1 MRKLY
6 DINIIYEGKTVV
18 QQDVSKLTLRGLSPL
33 VVSDQAIKKES
44 SDIFKAKE
52 VLIYDIDPYPYK
64 IKKGVEY
71 TVTGKVVN
79 NNKNYSITAT
89 GTVFDGD
96 KNGKYTF
103 KLTNIKGTE
112 IADPI
117 NYVSFECNYDG
128 AEIIPLTKDA
138 KINWTTYSIDSTYY
152 GQTIT
157 LKEGTNNIELPYGY
171 IIGNN
176 TYTSE
181 DGKTTAT
188 IILNVDF
195 TYADTSKW
203 IYFKHLAES
212 TFQLYNIAQFD
223 LSNAIIFSEL
233 FGAGV
238 MAIKSIDLKGYDF
251 SNVQV
256 LDFVNCEVNDE
267 DVKDIDTSNVR
278 IMDKCF
284 QSNPYVAFSD
294 LLKWKTDKV
303 TSMVSMFQRCLKIT
317 KLDLSTWNVSNVKSF
332 QHMFY
337 GCGKLEEL
345 DLSGWDMAATA
356 NVTDMFGN
364 LTAML
369 GRNRALKKIIVKN
382 CTQYTLDLIRKALKD
397 SNYSFTYNGIAFII
411 I

>member
-6 DINIIYEGKTVV
+6 DVNITYGDKTVV
-18 QQDVSKLTLRGLSPL
+18 QQDVYKLTLRGLSPL

-52 VLIYDIDPYPYK
+52 VLIYEIYSSE
-64 IKKGVEY
+64 IEKGVEY

-89 GTVFDGD
+89 GTVFGNIDEHGAC
-96 KNGKYTF
+96 TF

-117 NYVSFECNYDG
+117 NYVIFGCKYNG

-157 LKEGTNNIELPYGY
+157 LKKGANNIELPYGY

-181 DGKTTAT
+181 DGKTTDT
-188 IILNVDF
+188 IIDDVDF

-203 IYFKHLAES
+203 IYFKHLATS
-212 TFQLYNIAQFD
+212 TLGYNMTQFD

-233 FGAGV
+233 CGAGV
-238 MAIKSIDLKGYDF
+238 AMKYIKVTGFDF

-256 LDFVNCEVNDE
+256 LDFAHCMAYDK

-284 QSNPYVAFSD
+284 YYNLYATFSD

-303 TSMVSMFQRCLKIT
+303 TSMVSMFEKCTRIT

-337 GCGKLEEL
+337 GCSKLEEL

-364 LTAML
+364 ATAML
-369 GRNRALKKIIVKN
+369 GRNPALKKIIVKN

-397 SNYSFTYNGIAFII
+397 SNYSWTYNGIAFII

>member
-33 VVSDQAIKKES
+33 IVSDQAIKKES

-52 VLIYDIDPYPYK
+52 VLIYK
-64 IKKGVEY
+64 ISTFGIEKGVEY

-89 GTVFDGD
+89 GTVFGNRDE
-96 KNGKYTF
+96 NGKYTF

-117 NYVSFECNYDG
+117 NYVIFGCKYDG

-157 LKEGTNNIELPYGY
+157 LKKGTNKIELPYGY

-181 DGKTTAT
+181 DGKTTDT
-188 IILNVDF
+188 IIDDIDF

-203 IYFKHLAES
+203 IYFKHLATS
-212 TFQLYNIAQFD
+212 TLTLRSMTQFD

-233 FGAGV
+233 CGAGV
-238 MAIKSIDLKGYDF
+238 TMKYISVTGLDF

-256 LDFVNCEVNDE
+256 LDFANCTAYSKA
-267 DVKDIDTSNVR
+267 VKDIDTSNVR

-284 QSNPYVAFSD
+284 YYNLYVTFSD

-303 TSMVSMFQRCLKIT
+303 TSMVSMFERCPKIT

-332 QHMFY
+332 QRMFY
-337 GCGKLEEL
+337 GCDKLEEL

-356 NVTDMFGN
+356 NVTDMFVYD
-364 LTAML
+364 T
-369 GRNRALKKIIVKN
+369 ALKKIIVKN

-397 SNYSFTYNGIAFII
+397 SNYSWTYNGIAFII

>member
-6 DINIIYEGKTVV
+6 DINIIYEGKTIV

-52 VLIYDIDPYPYK
+52 ALIYEIEPYK

-188 IILNVDF
+188 IILDVDF

-233 FGAGV
+233 YGAGV

-256 LDFVNCEVNDE
+256 LDFVNCRVNDE

-284 QSNPYVAFSD
+284 QSNSYVAFSD

-303 TSMVSMFQRCLKIT
+303 TSMVSMFERCPRIT

-356 NVTDMFGN
+356 NVTDMFGKAA
-364 LTAML
+364 AMS
-369 GRNRALKKIIVKN
+369 GRNPALKKIIVKN

-397 SNYSFTYNGIAFII
+397 SNYSWTYNGIAFII

>member
-6 DINIIYEGKTVV
+6 DVNITYGDKTVV
-18 QQDVSKLTLRGLSPL
+18 QQDVYKLTLRGLSPL

-52 VLIYDIDPYPYK
+52 VLIYEIYSSE
-64 IKKGVEY
+64 IEKGVEY

-89 GTVFDGD
+89 GTVFGNRDEHGA
-96 KNGKYTF
+96 YTF

-112 IADPI
+112 IANPI
-117 NYVSFECNYDG
+117 NYVCFYCNYDG

-157 LKEGTNNIELPYGY
+157 LKKGTNNIELPYGY

-176 TYTSE
+176 TYTPE
-181 DGKTTAT
+181 DGKTTDT
-188 IILNVDF
+188 IIDNIDF

-212 TFQLYNIAQFD
+212 TISLSNIDQFD

-233 FGAGV
+233 YGAGV
-238 MAIKSIDLKGYDF
+238 TAIKSIDLKGLDF

-256 LDFVNCEVNDE
+256 LDFANRSVNNEVA
-267 DVKDIDTSNVR
+267 KDIDTSNVR

-284 QSNPYVAFSD
+284 YGNLYATFSD

-303 TSMVSMFQRCLKIT
+303 TSMVSMFESCPRIT

-332 QHMFY
+332 QRMFY
-337 GCGKLEEL
+337 GCTKLKEL

-356 NVTDMFGN
+356 NVTDMFVN
-364 LTAML
+364 DT
-369 GRNRALKKIIVKN
+369 ALKKIIVKN

-397 SNYSFTYNGIAFII
+397 SNYSWTYNGIAFII

>member
-18 QQDVSKLTLRGLSPL
+18 QLIFSKLTLRGLSPL
-33 VVSDQAIKKES
+33 VVSDWAIKKES

-52 VLIYDIDPYPYK
+52 VLIYEIYSSE
-64 IKKGVEY
+64 IEKGVEY

-89 GTVFDGD
+89 GTVFGNRDEHGA
-96 KNGKYTF
+96 YTF

-112 IADPI
+112 IANPI
-117 NYVSFECNYDG
+117 NYVCFYCNYDG

-157 LKEGTNNIELPYGY
+157 LKKGTNNIELPYGY

-176 TYTSE
+176 TYTPE
-181 DGKTTAT
+181 DGKTTDT
-188 IILNVDF
+188 IIDNIDF

-212 TFQLYNIAQFD
+212 TISLSNIDQFD

-233 FGAGV
+233 YGAGV
-238 MAIKSIDLKGYDF
+238 TAIKSIDLKGLDF

-256 LDFVNCEVNDE
+256 LDFANRSVNNEVA
-267 DVKDIDTSNVR
+267 KDIDTSNVR

-284 QSNPYVAFSD
+284 YGNLYATFSD

-303 TSMVSMFQRCLKIT
+303 TSMVSMFESCPRIT

-332 QHMFY
+332 QRMFY
-337 GCGKLEEL
+337 GCTKLKEL

-356 NVTDMFGN
+356 NVTDMFVN
-364 LTAML
+364 DT
-369 GRNRALKKIIVKN
+369 ALKKIIVKN

-397 SNYSFTYNGIAFII
+397 SNYSWTYNGIAFII

>member
-52 VLIYDIDPYPYK
+52 ALIYEIEPYK

-188 IILNVDF
+188 IILDVDF

-233 FGAGV
+233 YGAGV

-256 LDFVNCEVNDE
+256 LDFVNCMAYDE

-284 QSNPYVAFSD
+284 QSNSYATFSD

-303 TSMVSMFQRCLKIT
+303 TSMVSMFERCPKIT

-337 GCGKLEEL
+337 GCAKLEEL

-356 NVTDMFGN
+356 NVTDMFGKA
-364 LTAML
+364 TAMS
-369 GRNRALKKIIVKN
+369 GRNLALKKIIVKN

-397 SNYSFTYNGIAFII
+397 SNYSWTYNGIAFII

>member
-6 DINIIYEGKTVV
+6 DVNITYGDKTVV
-18 QQDVSKLTLRGLSPL
+18 QQDVYKLTLRGLSPL

-52 VLIYDIDPYPYK
+52 ALIYEIEPYK

-89 GTVFDGD
+89 GTVFDED
-96 KNGKYTF
+96 KYGAYTF

-157 LKEGTNNIELPYGY
+157 LKKGTNKIELPYGY

-181 DGKTTAT
+181 DGKTTDT
-188 IILNVDF
+188 IIDDVDF

-203 IYFKHLAES
+203 IYFKHLATS
-212 TFQLYNIAQFD
+212 TLTLRNMTQFD

-233 FGAGV
+233 YGTGV
-238 MAIKSIDLKGYDF
+238 MAIKSIDLKGFDF

-256 LDFVNCEVNDE
+256 LDFVNCRVNNEVA
-267 DVKDIDTSNVR
+267 KDIDTSNVR

-284 QSNPYVAFSD
+284 YGNLYATFSD

-303 TSMVSMFQRCLKIT
+303 TSMVSMFESCPRIT

-332 QHMFY
+332 QRMFY
-337 GCGKLEEL
+337 ECSKLEEL

-356 NVTDMFGN
+356 NVTDMFVN
-364 LTAML
+364 DT
-369 GRNRALKKIIVKN
+369 ALKKIIVKN

-397 SNYSFTYNGIAFII
+397 SNYSWTYNGIAFII

>member
-6 DINIIYEGKTVV
+6 DVNITYGDKTVV
-18 QQDVSKLTLRGLSPL
+18 QQDVYKLTLRGLSPL

-52 VLIYDIDPYPYK
+52 VLIYEIEPYK

-89 GTVFDGD
+89 GTVFGNRDE
-96 KNGKYTF
+96 NGKYTF

-138 KINWTTYSIDSTYY
+138 KINWTTYSIDSAYY

-188 IILNVDF
+188 IILDVDF

-203 IYFKHLAES
+203 IYFKHLVES
-212 TFQLYNIAQFD
+212 TFTSYNMAQFD
-223 LSNAIIFSEL
+223 ISNAIIFSEL
-233 FGAGV
+233 YGAGV

-256 LDFVNCEVNDE
+256 LDFVNCGVNDE

-284 QSNPYVAFSD
+284 QSNSYVAFSD

-303 TSMVSMFQRCLKIT
+303 TSMVSMFERCPKIT

-356 NVTDMFGN
+356 NVTDMFVYD
-364 LTAML
+364 T
-369 GRNRALKKIIVKN
+369 ALKKIIVKN

-397 SNYSFTYNGIAFII
+397 SDYSWTYNGIAFII